1 MNCPHC
7 GQPPMKEGL
16 TVLREVLIDAVNVMD
31 TYQRRFIDPD
41 DHQVLKQ
48 AKRVLA
54 ETGDNPLPPAS
65 NVDDTDALE
74 KAKNTVAEAE
84 EDTMQ
89 AVLRYN
95 IEGDNIERIQDENGK
110 WVPWTEHERMMD
122 YLEREPKR
130 LRTMLAY
137 ERNRLAKR
145 FAAALALDLH
155 PLVRESLMKYQYE
168 VEEGKK

>member
-1 MNCPHC
+1 
-7 GQPPMKEGL
+7 MKEGL
-16 TVLREVLIDAVNVMD
+16 TVLREVLLDAVNVMD
-31 TYQRRFIDPD
+31 TYQRRFVDPE
-41 DHQVLKQ
+41 DHQVLKE

-54 ETGDNPLPPAS
+54 ETGDNPLPPTS
-65 NVDDTDALE
+65 NADDTDALE

-130 LRTMLAY
+130 LRTMLAT
-137 ERNRLAKR
+137 ERNRLAKKLTSV
-145 FAAALALDLH
+145 LALDLS
-155 PLVRESLMKYQYE
+155 PMARESVMKYQRE
-168 VEEGKK
+168 VEQGKK